1 MDLMTQALFKPVSPW
16 KTAARIRGEGRAI
29 LQGRSGRCGH
39 RLTFVLALV
48 TVLTAAIALYMA
60 VACMSMAGDILFGE
74 AVWVDAVASVLL
86 VALCLGLILP
96 LIASVYRLACLMAAP
111 DGTVTDGLPVSVPA
125 ATLAELFYPFT
136 SFRAYGRTLAVAME
150 GLGFTALTV
159 GLPILLFRLV
169 LLSLAFLERISP
181 VLSVLAA
188 IAAFLLCLTL
198 GLLAFFLSGRRAGFG
213 YFVFTHEEMPLS
225 DVHRYYKGFRRP
237 LIPVLCLR
245 VSLLGWFAFAVV
257 AILVP
262 LVGHVLPYSF
272 CCAAVYSRELTRK

>member
-1 MDLMTQALFKPVSPW
+1 MDLVTQALFKPVSPW

-150 GLGFTALTV
+150 GLGFTVLTV
-159 GLPILLFRLV
+159 GVPILLFRLALLHLELLKESFPFLHGLAVAALV
-169 LLSLAFLERISP
+169 LICLS
-181 VLSVLAA
+181 
-188 IAAFLLCLTL
+188 L
-198 GLLAFFLSGRRAGFG
+198 GLLAFFLSGKRAGFG
-213 YFVFTHEEMPLS
+213 YFVFVHEGMTLT
-225 DVHRYYKGFRRP
+225 DVGRYYRGFKRP
-237 LIPVLCLR
+237 LIPAFIQR
-245 VSLLGWFAFAVV
+245 VSLWGWYALSVV
-257 AILVP
+257 GILVP
-262 LVGHVLPYSF
+262 FLFYTIPYGL
-272 CCAAVYSRELTRK
+272 CCAAVYSSRLIRK